1 LRQRLIGAARLDTE
15 VPDMTDQAG
24 ELARLLAERFED
36 AGELDTSFASAA
48 HVRMAAHASIR
59 DWADRPLARG
69 MLDTLAAIAL
79 SSPTKSDMQSR
90 DIVIV
95 ADPQRKA
102 GLAALTASD
111 AWIAAAPALL
121 VFCGNHRRQRQ
132 IAEWRGVEFANDHLD
147 WFFNAAV
154 DASIALASFIVA
166 AEAAG
171 LGCCPI
177 SQIRNRAAEVSG
189 FLELPERVFPV
200 AGLAVG
206 WPAGSGRIS
215 PRLPLSLTVHADGY
229 HDAGDEVTRGYD
241 QWRHARQPYRRQR
254 RARDLGHVDFYG
266 WSEDKARQYSVPERA
281 DFGAYIRNR
290 GFRLD

>member
-1 LRQRLIGAARLDTE
+1 
-15 VPDMTDQAG
+15 MTDPQRD
-24 ELARLLAERFED
+24 LAQLLGERFQD
-36 AGELDTSFASAA
+36 AGDLPTGFMNEG
-48 HVRMAAHASIR
+48 HVRMAAHASMR
-59 DWADRPLARG
+59 EWAEQPLPDG
-69 MLDTLAAIAL
+69 MLRTLAAIAL

-90 DIVIV
+90 DIVV
-95 ADPQRKA
+95 VTDPERKA
-102 GLAALTASD
+102 GLAALTAPD

-132 IAEWRGVEFANDHLD
+132 VSEWRGVPFANDHLD

-154 DASIALASFIVA
+154 DASIALGAFIVA

-177 SQIRNRAAEVSG
+177 SQIRNRAQAVSD

-206 WPAGSGRIS
+206 WPAAPGRIS
-215 PRLPLSLTVHADGY
+215 PRLPLALTVHADRY
-229 HDAGDEVTRGYD
+229 RDAGDEATRAAVDGYD
-241 QWRHARQPYRRQR
+241 RWRDGRQPYRRQR
-254 RARDLGHVDFYG
+254 RARDLGVAPFYG

-281 DFGAYIRNR
+281 DFGAYVRAR
-290 GFRLD
+290 GFKLD

>member
-1 LRQRLIGAARLDTE
+1 MADR
-15 VPDMTDQAG
+15 AG
-24 ELARLLAERFED
+24 ELARLLAERFQD
-36 AGELDTSFASAA
+36 AGTLDTSFASEA
-48 HVRMAAHASIR
+48 HVRMAAHVSIR

-90 DIVIV
+90 DILIV
-95 ADPQRKA
+95 TDAQRKA
-102 GLAALTASD
+102 GLAALTAPD
-111 AWIAAAPALL
+111 AWIADAPALL

-132 IAEWRGVEFANDHLD
+132 IADWRGVAFANDHLD

-154 DASIALASFIVA
+154 DASIVLGSFIVA

-177 SQIRNRAAEVSG
+177 SQIRNRAAEVSA
-189 FLELPERVFPV
+189 FLDLPERVFPV

-206 WPAGSGRIS
+206 WPGGEGRIS

-229 HDAGDEVTRGYD
+229 RDAGDDATRAAIDGYD
-241 QWRHARQPYRRQR
+241 HWRHERQPYRRQR
-254 RARDLGHVDFYG
+254 RARDLGTADFYG
-266 WSEDKARQYSVPERA
+266 WSEDKARQYSVPDRA
-281 DFGAYIRNR
+281 DFGAYVRAR
-290 GFRLD
+290 GFKLD

>member
-1 LRQRLIGAARLDTE
+1 MADPRR
-15 VPDMTDQAG
+15 
-24 ELARLLAERFED
+24 ELAGLLADRFQD
-36 AGELDTSFASAA
+36 AGELDTSFATEA
-48 HVRMAAHASIR
+48 HVRMAAHASMR
-59 DWADRPLARG
+59 TWADRPLPAG
-69 MLDTLAAIAL
+69 MLETLAAIAL
-79 SSPTKSDMQSR
+79 SSPSKSDMQSR
-90 DIVIV
+90 DIVLV
-95 ADPQRKA
+95 TDPARRA
-102 GLAALTASD
+102 GLAPLIAPD

-132 IAEWRGVEFANDHLD
+132 VSEWRGVPFANDHLD

-154 DASIALASFIVA
+154 DASIVLGSFIVA

-177 SQIRNRAAEVSG
+177 SQIRNRAQAVSE

-206 WPAGSGRIS
+206 WPGAPGPIS
-215 PRLPLSLTVHADGY
+215 PRLPLSLTLHADRY
-229 HDAGDEVTRGYD
+229 RDEGEAATRAMIDGYD
-241 QWRHARQPYRRQR
+241 HWRHQRQPYARQR
-254 RARDLGHVDFYG
+254 RVRDLGVAAFYG

-281 DFGAYIRNR
+281 DFGAYVRGR